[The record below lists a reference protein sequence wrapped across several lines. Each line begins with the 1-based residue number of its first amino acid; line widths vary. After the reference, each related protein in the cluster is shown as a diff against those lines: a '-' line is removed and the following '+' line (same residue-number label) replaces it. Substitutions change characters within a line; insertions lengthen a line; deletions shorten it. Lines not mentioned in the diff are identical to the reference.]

1 MTKFLPFKE
10 DYSFKQIDYL
20 YEIETFSDAVV
31 KSNWKYTTDNIDDHK
46 KAIG

>member
-20 YEIETFSDAVV
+20 YEIETFSDADV